1 MLRSFKI
8 GEYIFNRIK
17 TITGYDCYPC
27 VADNDVKFP
36 YIVYN
41 RNGLSTQLT
50 KDGYSE
56 DTISFEISIYSDKYA
71 QTIEVAEAVR
81 NALETLSTTYDK
93 YFELNNSIITNA
105 SEYWESNTYI
115 QNINWSADVT
125 RYVEYELKPTV
136 TNIKFGIHSKY
147 SYDSISGTGDWE
159 LDLNTSLDTGA
170 KHVRYVTSS
179 VDPYVVP
186 ITIWQNNY
194 DVTDECTF
202 SFPSGRNVSM
212 DYDDHKL
219 TFRLLS
225 LQNTYFKT
233 NVEITKDDKTVEI
246 PFEINYVGTNWQ
258 LFPQMNSSNI
268 FDYTSYDAGRV
279 YGKAVGTDN
288 ITANGL
294 KQPVYIDIENDAPW
308 PLNFGSVTVKEPK
321 PEPTYNEWQDLS
333 NITFGRQGV
342 NMYINMGDT
351 LNSQLWGKADFS
363 GGSFV
368 VTDQMATDDTF
379 TTFTKAIQANAY
391 YSVSSLHN
399 RMYKT
404 TSSPESTFITNYDY
418 SNVDHVDL
426 KLQICTDNNSG
437 LTNIHINGVVLDDYI
452 TEQYGADWKNT
463 VNWVRQTI
471 TFYNYRNDT
480 SYSTVDRTCYHC
492 CYLELTNIPVEVIT
506 NLGTTTDKLTGFTTS
521 SASNSA
527 LFYNFKFI
535 RKQNS

>member
-1 MLRSFKI
+1 MLASFDI
-8 GEYIFNRIK
+8 GEYIFDRIK
-17 TITGYDCYPC
+17 AITGYDCFPC

-41 RNGLSTQLT
+41 RTGLSTRLT
-50 KDGYSE
+50 KDGYTE
-56 DTISFEISIYSDKYA
+56 DNISFEISVYSDKYI
-71 QTIEVAEAVR
+71 QSVAVADAVR
-81 NALETLSTTYDK
+81 GALEVMSITHDDIL
-93 YFELNNSIITNA
+93 ELDNSVIIN
-105 SEYWESNTYI
+105 SNEIWQNNTYA
-115 QNINWSADVT
+115 QNITWNANVV
-125 RYVEYELKPTV
+125 RYIERDKRLISNVDHI
-136 TNIKFGIHSKY
+136 NFGIHRKY

-159 LDLNTSLDTGA
+159 LDLNSYLNTGG

-186 ITIWQNNY
+186 ITILQNND

-212 DYDDHKL
+212 DYDDHQL
-219 TFRLLS
+219 TFRLTS

-233 NVEITKDDKTVEI
+233 NIEITKDDQTIEI
-246 PFEINYVGTNWQ
+246 PFEINYVGSSWQ
-258 LFPQMNSSNI
+258 LFPQMNTSNI
-268 FDYTSYDAGRV
+268 FDYISNDSGRV

-294 KQPVYIDIENDAPW
+294 KQPVYIDIESDAQW
-308 PLNFGSVTVKEPK
+308 PINFGSVTVKEPK
-321 PEPTYNEWQDLS
+321 PEPTYDEWQDFS
-333 NITFGRQGV
+333 NVTFGRQGA

-379 TTFTKAIQANAY
+379 TNFTKAIQANTY
-391 YSVSSLHN
+391 YSVPSLHN

-404 TSSPESTFITNYDY
+404 TSTPESTFITNYDY

-452 TEQYGADWKNT
+452 TEQYGADWKDT
-463 VNWVRQTI
+463 VNWVSQTI
-471 TFYNYRNDT
+471 TLYDYKNDT
-480 SYSTVDRTCYHC
+480 TYKTHDKTCYDC
-492 CYLELTNIPVEVIT
+492 CYLELTDIPVEVIT
-506 NLGTTTDKLTGFTTS
+506 NLGTTNGNLTGFTVS

-527 LFYNFKFI
+527 LFYNFKFV
-535 RKQNS
+535 KK